1 MTTHEAVTPPSVSAV
16 QPPLGREKRAAGKA
30 RRLLEEDTHG
40 NAVRVL
46 LANALGLSLA
56 LLEGVLVLKL
66 AAHVDGV
73 WLITD
78 KSERRY
84 VEES

>member
-1 MTTHEAVTPPSVSAV
+1 
-16 QPPLGREKRAAGKA
+16 
-30 RRLLEEDTHG
+30 
-40 NAVRVL
+40 
-46 LANALGLSLA
+46 
-56 LLEGVLVLKL
+56 VLVLKL